1 MTRDTKAAGK
11 TRQLIETTVQAV
23 EKGIQYAD
31 DTAVSMGE
39 VMEGAKL
46 STELMNK
53 MAEHL
58 KKEAE
63 NMRAID
69 HSVAVVSEVVD
80 NNSATSE
87 ETAAVSEEQ
96 SAQVTTMVGMMERFV
111 IE

>member
-1 MTRDTKAAGK
+1 
-11 TRQLIETTVQAV
+11 
-23 EKGIQYAD
+23 
-31 DTAVSMGE
+31 
-39 VMEGAKL
+39 
-46 STELMNK
+46 
-53 MAEHL
+53 
-58 KKEAE
+58 
-63 NMRAID
+63 MRAID